1 MLLNDPQKAMLNGE
15 CGEAVR
21 LAMSILVDVGRLYDA
36 PDMIPVAMVHDD
48 SIFHVGRAQIDFAEH
63 LVTLGGRF
71 VVPTSSNAGNV
82 DQQRWLEQRFTKVTA
97 EENLRLI
104 KAHLKLGVAP
114 TFTCAP
120 YQAGLI
126 PRFGQDVAWAE
137 SNATVFAN
145 SVIGAR
151 TNRYAGLLE
160 LCVGLTGVA
169 PNFGLH
175 QPQNR
180 RAEMLID
187 IKALSAETLSDDAAW
202 PLLGYAVGELAE
214 DRVVAIEGA
223 PAHVTTDALKSF
235 GAAAASSGAVALFHL
250 IGVTPEAPDKAAC
263 LDKSKALIQVAI
275 EPDDIRRVENSLSA
289 AQKNIDLILLG
300 CPHFSYQEFML
311 LNRFLAGR
319 KIHANVGMWVFTSR
333 SVYQWLRTGG
343 LLDVLEKAGIKI
355 YTDGCVLTVP
365 YHAWDLGALMTSSA
379 KMANYFYSN
388 AGISICYNSLK
399 DCVESAVGGHF
410 VRERKP
416 WDKL

>member
-82 DQQRWLEQRFTKVTA
+82 DQQRWLEQRFTKATA

-214 DRVVAIEGA
+214 DRVVAIDGA
-223 PAHVTTDALKSF
+223 PSNISIDALKSF
-235 GAAAASSGAVALFHL
+235 GAAAASSGAVALFHM
-250 IGVTPEAPDKAAC
+250 IGVTPEAPEKAAC
-263 LDKSKALIQVAI
+263 LHERKAPAHESISTDIIRQV
-275 EPDDIRRVENSLSA
+275 ECKLSSA
-289 AQKNIDLILLG
+289 PTAVDLILLG
-300 CPHFSYQEFML
+300 CPHFSYQEFL
-311 LNRFLAGR
+311 LLTHLLAGR
-319 KIHANVGMWVFTSR
+319 RIHANVGMWVFTSR
-333 SVYQWLRTGG
+333 SIYQWLVIGG
-343 LLDVLEKAGIKI
+343 LLDVLQNAGIKI

-365 YHAWDLGALMTSSA
+365 YHAWGVGTLMTTSA
-379 KMANYFYSN
+379 KMANYFYSD
-388 AGISICYNSLK
+388 AGISICYNGLT
-399 DCVESAVGGHF
+399 DCVESAVSGCF